1 MGGSDGEFGEGF
13 GGFDLVEFLEVAA
26 ADVGLVAGAG
36 DKDSG
41 PGVDGAIREA
51 GEAVDAAGAGDG
63 EENAGARC
71 EVAVGGGGVARGL
84 LIVEGDEAD
93 PEGDGAVGQ
102 RRHRNSHHA
111 EHVAHAEANQRLGG
125 ENVAVNLHRR

>member
-13 GGFDLVEFLEVAA
+13 GSFNLVEFLEVAA
-26 ADVGLVAGAG
+26 ADVVLVAGAG
-36 DKDSG
+36 DQDGG
-41 PGVDGAIREA
+41 PGVDGGIREA
-51 GEAVDAAGAGDG
+51 GESVNASGAGDG

-93 PEGDGAVGQ
+93 AKGNGAVGQ

-111 EHVAHAEANQRLGG
+111 EHVAHAEADQRLRG
-125 ENVAVNLHRR
+125 ENVAVDLHRW